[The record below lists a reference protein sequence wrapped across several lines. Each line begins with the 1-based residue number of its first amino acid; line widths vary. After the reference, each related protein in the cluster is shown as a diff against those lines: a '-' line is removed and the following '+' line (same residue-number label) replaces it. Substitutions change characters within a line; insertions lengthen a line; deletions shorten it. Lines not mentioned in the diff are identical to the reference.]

1 MDDAILAAILLGDP
15 GVPSA
20 ATKTSS
26 FVKPKEEAPKVI
38 SQQTPAPKPV
48 QNTPKAPIPL
58 KLAVNEFEFFRSGD
72 PEWKVSA
79 KQMFDQ
85 FLSAVNEFLGRPPS
99 LSSELESWLND
110 GHGPMCLLTV
120 YGKMSYDALDAAE
133 QDLLDSMMCL
143 RYGKL
148 PPFTQKVTPEQIYTQ
163 SRKLAR
169 RYVAFEY
176 LPDFTLKILQK
187 YNLTLVA

>member
-26 FVKPKEEAPKVI
+26 FVKPKEEASKI
-38 SQQTPAPKPV
+38 GSQQTSASKSV
-48 QNTPKAPIPL
+48 QNTPKVPL

-99 LSSELESWLND
+99 FSSELESWLKD